1 MPKQYQLHL
10 KGFVGGFDFDADY
23 VDYILGKHKDS
34 EVDVLIDSFIEGAPA
49 KATPLWYLG
58 ESIKLLGSADVVV
71 FAPGWENACDCRIE
85 RRCAEEYG
93 IPMLNLGNITIEE

>member
-1 MPKQYQLHL
+1 MKIFLSQPMNGLSDDEIIRIRKSVQKMLTEN
-10 KGFVGGFDFDADY
+10 D
-23 VDYILGKHKDS
+23 
-34 EVDVLIDSFIEGAPA
+34 ELIDSFIEGAPA

-71 FAPGWENACDCRIE
+71 FAPGWENARGCRIE

-93 IPMLNLGNITIEE
+93 IPMLNLGNIMIEE

>member
-1 MPKQYQLHL
+1 MKIFLSQPMNGLSDDEIIRVRENVK
-10 KGFVGGFDFDADY
+10 K
-23 VDYILGKHKDS
+23 ILT
-34 EVDVLIDSFIEGAPA
+34 ENDVLIDSFIEGAPA

>member
-1 MPKQYQLHL
+1 MKIFLSQTMNGLSDDEIIRVREIVKKML
-10 KGFVGGFDFDADY
+10 TEND
-23 VDYILGKHKDS
+23 
-34 EVDVLIDSFIEGAPA
+34 ELIDSFIEGAPA
-49 KATPLWYLG
+49 KADPLWYLG

-71 FAPGWENACDCRIE
+71 FAPGWENARGCRIE

>member
-1 MPKQYQLHL
+1 MNGLSDDEIIRIRKSVQKMLTEN
-10 KGFVGGFDFDADY
+10 D
-23 VDYILGKHKDS
+23 
-34 EVDVLIDSFIEGAPA
+34 ELIDSFIEGAPA

-71 FAPGWENACDCRIE
+71 FAPEWENARGCRIE

>member
-1 MPKQYQLHL
+1 MNGLSDDEIIRVREIVKKMLTEN
-10 KGFVGGFDFDADY
+10 D
-23 VDYILGKHKDS
+23 
-34 EVDVLIDSFIEGAPA
+34 ELIDSFIEGAPA

-71 FAPGWENACDCRIE
+71 FAPGWENARGCRIE

>member
-1 MPKQYQLHL
+1 MNGLSDDEIIRVREIVKKMLTEN
-10 KGFVGGFDFDADY
+10 D
-23 VDYILGKHKDS
+23 
-34 EVDVLIDSFIEGAPA
+34 ELIDSFIPEAPA
-49 KATPLWYLG
+49 SITPLWYLG

-71 FAPGWENACDCRIE
+71 FAPGWENARGCRIE

>member
-1 MPKQYQLHL
+1 MNGLSDDEIIRVREIIKKMLTEN
-10 KGFVGGFDFDADY
+10 D
-23 VDYILGKHKDS
+23 
-34 EVDVLIDSFIEGAPA
+34 ELIDSFIEGTPT

-71 FAPGWENACDCRIE
+71 FAPGWENARGCRIE

>member
-1 MPKQYQLHL
+1 MNGLSDDEIIRVREIIKKMLTEN
-10 KGFVGGFDFDADY
+10 D
-23 VDYILGKHKDS
+23 
-34 EVDVLIDSFIEGAPA
+34 ELIDSFIEGAPA
-49 KATPLWYLG
+49 KAAPLWYLG

-71 FAPGWENACDCRIE
+71 FAPGWENARGCRIE